1 MANYKAKGRPRV
13 PKADKLGQIIQFRMT
28 ADERKRCEAA
38 AKKAGGKLSE
48 WIRQTLLDAAG
59 KG

>member
-1 MANYKAKGRPRV
+1 MANYSAKGRPKL
-13 PKADKLGQIIQFRMT
+13 PKGQKLGQIIQFRMT
-28 ADERKRCEAA
+28 AEERKRCEGA

-48 WIRQTLLDAAG
+48 WIRQTLLEAAG